1 MKITEQRK
9 LHVSKDKI
17 KGDKE
22 DLYSYIKNVV
32 INLNDI
38 LGHLYRTINYNA
50 DLATY
55 TDEDVQEAIN
65 NDADHGSTASHN
77 YFSGSHNDLT
87 DVGTNDHHT
96 KTGDNEVYG
105 LILSDTKANRPAPG
119 IAERYFYATDEGI
132 LYYDDGAAWSK
143 AAVNDH
149 GDLDG
154 IGASDH
160 HTKTDKTEHD
170 GWDHSNVASS
180 IAHNELSS
188 IGADDHH
195 SRYTDAEAQTAINN
209 DADHGSTAPHN
220 YCSGSHTDLSD
231 VGTDDHH
238 SRYTDTEAITA
249 INNETSLSVNIS
261 GDADTLDGVQLS
273 NISWSD
279 VSMATTDVSKSD
291 VGLGNVPNTDI
302 AYSSKIAA
310 DEFTNTEVSN
320 LRSGQLND
328 GSTPW
333 TSNNY
338 YDDTDAISAIN
349 NDADHGSTAPH
360 NYFSG
365 SHTDLSDVGTD
376 DHHSRYTDTEAI
388 TAINNETSLSV
399 NISGDAD
406 TLDGVQLS
414 NISWSDVS
422 MATTDVSKSD
432 VGLGNVPNTD
442 IAYSSKIAADEFTNT
457 EVSNLRSGQLND
469 GSTPWTSNNYY
480 DDTDAIS
487 AINNDA
493 DHGSTAPH
501 NYFSGSHTDLSDVG
515 TDDHHSRYTDTE
527 AITAINNETSLSVN
541 ISGDADTL
549 DGVQLSNISWSDVS
563 MATTDVSK
571 SDVGLGNVPNT
582 DIAYSSKIAADE
594 FTNTEVSNL
603 RSGQLNDGSTPWTS
617 NNYYDDT
624 DAISAINNDAD
635 HGSTAPHNYFSGS
648 HTDLS
653 DVGTDDHHSRY
664 TDTEAITAI
673 NNETSLSVN
682 ISGDADTLDG
692 VQLSNISWSD
702 VSMATTDVSKSDVG
716 LGNVPNTDI
725 AYSSKIAADEF
736 TNTEVSNLRS
746 GQLNDGSTP
755 WTSNNYYD
763 DTDAISAINNDA
775 DHGSTAPH
783 NYFSGSHTDLSDV
796 GTDDHHSRYTDT
808 EAITAIN
815 NETSLSVNISGD
827 ADTLDGVQLSNISW
841 SDVSMATTDVSKSDV
856 GLGNVPNTDIAYSS
870 KIAADEFT
878 NTEVSNL
885 RSGQLNDGSTP
896 WTSNN
901 YYDDTDA
908 ISAINNDADHGS
920 TANHNYFTETDAID
934 AINNDADHGS
944 TAQHDYFSKN
954 PSDLNQE
961 GAEENQVLTWKS
973 GAWTPDSANGGSTE
987 GVFRS
992 VKEFGAVGDGSTD
1005 DTSAIQTAID
1015 NAISDG
1021 FVLFF
1026 PDGTYSCDQI
1036 TVPGD
1041 SDDVGLYGTGSTN
1054 VKLKKRSNDGNP
1066 LLKVGAASVHTTNF
1080 SITGITLSA
1089 YGQGIV
1095 GSFPFQGIRL
1105 LNPSFLDVC
1114 FIDGK
1119 IGCLIE
1125 GCYGGSWVKCKFGYW
1140 YHLNERGVKFTDSS
1154 DGMNC
1159 NVNRL
1164 DHCFINRNVIGGL
1177 KFTRGR
1183 LLTIRDC
1190 WIENNGNN
1198 DSSNEG
1204 GILVTST
1211 QGSTSTEQGDSL
1223 GVIVDGCWIESC
1235 AGTGALLFYSGEQY
1249 VKHCDIVNNSDATYD
1264 IYADDCR
1271 YKIWNNKFGSY
1282 RNPNIKENSNVHNG
1296 NVIAGNNP
1304 ETIVD
1309 VDTSKTFVSNPFV
1322 AGRRTEYARVSKSSD
1337 QTISNTSFTV
1347 VTWNTQDADTEG
1359 SIVDLTN
1366 NQFVLPSG
1374 AIGFKANAGID
1385 WGSNGTGQRLIQI
1398 KKNSSGVTFD
1408 RYKPIYGSERTVS
1421 SGFVSATGGDNV
1433 SLAVYQNI
1441 GGDLNVISSAY
1452 TFFAIE
1458 VIF

>member
-220 YCSGSHTDLSD
+220 Y
-231 VGTDDHH
+231 
-238 SRYTDTEAITA
+238 
-249 INNETSLSVNIS
+249 
-261 GDADTLDGVQLS
+261 
-273 NISWSD
+273 
-279 VSMATTDVSKSD
+279 
-291 VGLGNVPNTDI
+291 
-302 AYSSKIAA
+302 
-310 DEFTNTEVSN
+310 
-320 LRSGQLND
+320 
-328 GSTPW
+328 
-333 TSNNY
+333 
-338 YDDTDAISAIN
+338 
-349 NDADHGSTAPH
+349 
-360 NYFSG
+360 FSG
-365 SHTDLSDVGTD
+365 SHTDLSG
-376 DHHSRYTDTEAI
+376 
-388 TAINNETSLSV
+388 
-399 NISGDAD
+399 
-406 TLDGVQLS
+406 
-414 NISWSDVS
+414 
-422 MATTDVSKSD
+422 
-432 VGLGNVPNTD
+432 
-442 IAYSSKIAADEFTNT
+442 
-457 EVSNLRSGQLND
+457 
-469 GSTPWTSNNYY
+469 
-480 DDTDAIS
+480 
-487 AINNDA
+487 
-493 DHGSTAPH
+493 
-501 NYFSGSHTDLSDVG
+501 
-515 TDDHHSRYTDTE
+515 
-527 AITAINNETSLSVN
+527 
-541 ISGDADTL
+541 
-549 DGVQLSNISWSDVS
+549 
-563 MATTDVSK
+563 
-571 SDVGLGNVPNT
+571 
-582 DIAYSSKIAADE
+582 
-594 FTNTEVSNL
+594 
-603 RSGQLNDGSTPWTS
+603 
-617 NNYYDDT
+617 
-624 DAISAINNDAD
+624 
-635 HGSTAPHNYFSGS
+635 
-648 HTDLS
+648 
-653 DVGTDDHHSRY
+653 VGTDDHHSRY

-1140 YHLNERGVKFTDSS
+1140 YHLNEV
-1154 DGMNC
+1154 
-1159 NVNRL
+1159 
-1164 DHCFINRNVIGGL
+1164 
-1177 KFTRGR
+1177 
-1183 LLTIRDC
+1183 
-1190 WIENNGNN
+1190 
-1198 DSSNEG
+1198 
-1204 GILVTST
+1204 
-1211 QGSTSTEQGDSL
+1211 
-1223 GVIVDGCWIESC
+1223 
-1235 AGTGALLFYSGEQY
+1235 
-1249 VKHCDIVNNSDATYD
+1249 
-1264 IYADDCR
+1264 
-1271 YKIWNNKFGSY
+1271 
-1282 RNPNIKENSNVHNG
+1282 
-1296 NVIAGNNP
+1296 
-1304 ETIVD
+1304 
-1309 VDTSKTFVSNPFV
+1309 
-1322 AGRRTEYARVSKSSD
+1322 
-1337 QTISNTSFTV
+1337 
-1347 VTWNTQDADTEG
+1347 
-1359 SIVDLTN
+1359 
-1366 NQFVLPSG
+1366 
-1374 AIGFKANAGID
+1374 
-1385 WGSNGTGQRLIQI
+1385 
-1398 KKNSSGVTFD
+1398 
-1408 RYKPIYGSERTVS
+1408 
-1421 SGFVSATGGDNV
+1421 
-1433 SLAVYQNI
+1433 
-1441 GGDLNVISSAY
+1441 
-1452 TFFAIE
+1452 
-1458 VIF
+1458 

>member
-195 SRYTDAEAQTAINN
+195 SRYTDAEAQT
-209 DADHGSTAPHN
+209 
-220 YCSGSHTDLSD
+220 
-231 VGTDDHH
+231 
-238 SRYTDTEAITA
+238 
-249 INNETSLSVNIS
+249 
-261 GDADTLDGVQLS
+261 
-273 NISWSD
+273 
-279 VSMATTDVSKSD
+279 
-291 VGLGNVPNTDI
+291 
-302 AYSSKIAA
+302 
-310 DEFTNTEVSN
+310 
-320 LRSGQLND
+320 
-328 GSTPW
+328 
-333 TSNNY
+333 
-338 YDDTDAISAIN
+338 
-349 NDADHGSTAPH
+349 
-360 NYFSG
+360 
-365 SHTDLSDVGTD
+365 
-376 DHHSRYTDTEAI
+376 
-388 TAINNETSLSV
+388 
-399 NISGDAD
+399 
-406 TLDGVQLS
+406 
-414 NISWSDVS
+414 
-422 MATTDVSKSD
+422 
-432 VGLGNVPNTD
+432 
-442 IAYSSKIAADEFTNT
+442 
-457 EVSNLRSGQLND
+457 
-469 GSTPWTSNNYY
+469 
-480 DDTDAIS
+480 
-487 AINNDA
+487 
-493 DHGSTAPH
+493 
-501 NYFSGSHTDLSDVG
+501 
-515 TDDHHSRYTDTE
+515 
-527 AITAINNETSLSVN
+527 
-541 ISGDADTL
+541 
-549 DGVQLSNISWSDVS
+549 
-563 MATTDVSK
+563 
-571 SDVGLGNVPNT
+571 
-582 DIAYSSKIAADE
+582 
-594 FTNTEVSNL
+594 
-603 RSGQLNDGSTPWTS
+603 
-617 NNYYDDT
+617 
-624 DAISAINNDAD
+624 
-635 HGSTAPHNYFSGS
+635 
-648 HTDLS
+648 
-653 DVGTDDHHSRY
+653 
-664 TDTEAITAI
+664 
-673 NNETSLSVN
+673 
-682 ISGDADTLDG
+682 
-692 VQLSNISWSD
+692 
-702 VSMATTDVSKSDVG
+702 
-716 LGNVPNTDI
+716 
-725 AYSSKIAADEF
+725 
-736 TNTEVSNLRS
+736 
-746 GQLNDGSTP
+746 
-755 WTSNNYYD
+755 
-763 DTDAISAINNDA
+763 AINNDA